1 MLGFIYNRNGS
12 ICFLGFTVC
21 RLEKP
26 KQTWKSSKAE
36 ERNSGEAKK
45 QKNREAKEQKSTKKT
60 RRKKNP
66 IKNNPPL
73 FLLSFTK
80 QSDIPLISPVLGI
93 ARAVWSDLKPPS
105 HLDPLL
111 DIRAGG
117 HLKARSFQTPQLD
130 WQPRRA
136 VLWR

>member
-26 KQTWKSSKAE
+26 KQAWKSSKAE

-45 QKNREAKEQKSTKKT
+45 QKSREAKEQKSTKK
-60 RRKKNP
+60 RDGKNP
-66 IKNNPPL
+66 IKKTT
-73 FLLSFTK
+73 SSVFTIFY
-80 QSDIPLISPVLGI
+80 QAIRYSIDIPSLGNRSCGVEI
-93 ARAVWSDLKPPS
+93 YLKPPG
-105 HLDPLL
+105 HLDPQL

-136 VLWR
+136 V